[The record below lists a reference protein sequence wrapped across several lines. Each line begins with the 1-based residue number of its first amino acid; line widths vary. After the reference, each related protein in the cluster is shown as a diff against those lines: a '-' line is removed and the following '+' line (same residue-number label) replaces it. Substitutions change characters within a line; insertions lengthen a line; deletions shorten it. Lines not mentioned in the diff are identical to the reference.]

1 MKNQI
6 VHALPDLLEGNKK
19 IYQINYLVTD
29 KLRST
34 YIIDDPNVLDIKLT
48 KSGFIDL
55 NKLNIEI
62 DLLKDDKICSR
73 YQWLDN
79 FDDSIIRKA
88 QSYQVTQF
96 KIRVCDIKNISETR
110 GM

>member
-1 MKNQI
+1 MESQV
-6 VHALPDLLEGNKK
+6 VHTLSDLLKGNKK
-19 IYQINYLVTD
+19 IYQINYFVTD

-62 DLLKDDKICSR
+62 DLMKDNKIRSCYHWFDK
-73 YQWLDN
+73 
-79 FDDSIIRKA
+79 FEDSEIRRA
-88 QSYQVTQF
+88 RSYQVTQF
-96 KIRVCDIKNISETR
+96 KIRVCDIKNVSEIR